1 MSVIWIA
8 RVWPLEIPA
17 TSKLVLLS
25 LADQANDSGT
35 CWPSQPQIAKR
46 CSLTD
51 RAVRIQIQFLEEAGM
66 LTRAVKPGVGT
77 TFVLTWLEAEPR
89 NDVPPRNNIPL
100 RNDVPATPEQSSG
113 NPGTTFRQT
122 VSKRQQP
129 SEAAGKP
136 APGDAGRKQQSKGSR
151 LPADWILP
159 KPWGEWAVAEVPS
172 WTPDQVRK
180 VADKFRDY
188 WIAKPGREAIKADW
202 LATWRN
208 WVRREA
214 ERISTPPARSLPT
227 GAPDPF
233 RGAL

>member
-100 RNDVPATPEQSSG
+100 RNDVPEQI
-113 NPGTTFRQT
+113 
-122 VSKRQQP
+122 
-129 SEAAGKP
+129 
-136 APGDAGRKQQSKGSR
+136 GR
-151 LPADWILP
+151 AH
-159 KPWGEWAVAEVPS
+159 V
-172 WTPDQVRK
+172 
-180 VADKFRDY
+180 
-188 WIAKPGREAIKADW
+188 
-202 LATWRN
+202 
-208 WVRREA
+208 
-214 ERISTPPARSLPT
+214 
-227 GAPDPF
+227 
-233 RGAL
+233 